1 MDFTAGVIC
10 VRQSLKRG
18 ADGLEPGCLK
28 TDSSKRTLAMPDA
41 VRAALTAL
49 RKEQAADRLR
59 LGPHYLDRHDL
70 VFRDSAGRPMSRQR
84 MNVRFKD
91 VERAGL
97 GTDWQPRET
106 RHTFVSIA
114 SASGVAIEDIADAA
128 GHVNAN
134 ITRAVYR
141 HQISDTVTR
150 APAAMDRALAAG
162 GEKS

>member
-1 MDFTAGVIC
+1 MA
-10 VRQSLKRG
+10 
-18 ADGLEPGCLK
+18 
-28 TDSSKRTLAMPDA
+28 
-41 VRAALTAL
+41 
-49 RKEQAADRLR
+49 
-59 LGPHYLDRHDL
+59 
-70 VFRDSAGRPMSRQR
+70 RQR
-84 MNVRFKD
+84 VHKQFKQ
-91 VERAGL
+91 VTERAGL

-106 RHTFVSIA
+106 RHTFISIA

-150 APAAMDRALAAG
+150 APAAMYRALAAG

>member
-1 MDFTAGVIC
+1 
-10 VRQSLKRG
+10 
-18 ADGLEPGCLK
+18 
-28 TDSSKRTLAMPDA
+28 
-41 VRAALTAL
+41 
-49 RKEQAADRLR
+49 
-59 LGPHYLDRHDL
+59 
-70 VFRDSAGRPMSRQR
+70 
-84 MNVRFKD
+84 MNIRFKEVLD
-91 VERAGL
+91 AAGL
-97 GTDWQPRET
+97 GRNWQPRET
-106 RHTFVSIA
+106 RHSFVSIA

>member
-1 MDFTAGVIC
+1 
-10 VRQSLKRG
+10 
-18 ADGLEPGCLK
+18 
-28 TDSSKRTLAMPDA
+28 MPDA